1 VDHVLGLS
9 HPFVS
14 FDIYGADHY
23 NGYYNGYYNWYASPM
38 AYSPPSSSTT
48 CGFLYGI
55 AYDRPCGNPSAP
67 YTVFERGRLA
77 DAGLAS
83 PYKET
88 NEGTS
93 GLGGGQASSARMLA
107 SESIERFGWGDILS
121 ARGALPKMAEAR
133 AAVLGAGGPS
143 AGPAPEAP
151 PRPAAPAGDPP
162 PPIPGWLKSGA
173 GWWADGMI
181 PDSDLVNGI
190 GFLIDAGVICI
201 GAMPGGGGG
210 QYGQGRHQQGSGAG
224 PSVPGWVKTSAGWW
238 AGGVISDAEFVR
250 GMESPVPEGAMRVG
264 R

>member
-1 VDHVLGLS
+1 MDHVLGLN

-14 FDIYGADHY
+14 FDIYGADH
-23 NGYYNGYYNWYASPM
+23 YNGYYNWYASPM
-38 AYSPPSSSTT
+38 AYSPPSSSTA

-107 SESIERFGWGDILS
+107 GESIERFGWGDILP

-133 AAVLGAGGPS
+133 AAVLGAGGSS

-151 PRPAAPAGDPP
+151 PQPAAPAGDPP

-201 GAMPGGGGG
+201 GAMPGRGGGPS
-210 QYGQGRHQQGSGAG
+210 GQGRHQQGSGAG

-250 GMESPVPEGAMRVG
+250 GMKSPVPEGAMRAG